1 MYSLSLVKKC
11 SYLSRHLRSTQ
22 GLSLYPSA
30 FAIMGPS
37 TRAAAKVSQGKIT
50 TSTSPSTAARKPTAD
65 AKHKVTKQKPKP
77 KASKREEN
85 STGIAATA
93 ANPDDTNLA
102 NKKWTS
108 WSAHSSTS
116 PFTNFKHPT
125 PAECKAAHTVL
136 STHHATAV
144 AEEFSDPDTPET
156 IANVL
161 DAMIVAVLS
170 QATSWTNAKRAMA
183 GLRETYGS
191 LFAYDDI
198 LSRGEEVLQQ
208 ALRPGGLYIRKAKII
223 FTILNQVQQTNNE
236 SWDINFIAALP
247 NEEAMEKLLQYK
259 YIGSKS
265 AFVVLGWCMKRNTF
279 TVDTHCYRIAK
290 LWGWTPKD
298 ASVEKTQQHLDA
310 VIPEDFKFDLHFLM
324 IQHGGT
330 CAVCRGGSKVGG
342 KCDVQREIKGELKK
356 A

>member
-1 MYSLSLVKKC
+1 
-11 SYLSRHLRSTQ
+11 
-22 GLSLYPSA
+22 
-30 FAIMGPS
+30 MGPY
-37 TRAAAKVSQGKIT
+37 TRAATKVAQSKITKLTSPSIT
-50 TSTSPSTAARKPTAD
+50 TSKPTAA
-65 AKHKVTKQKPKP
+65 AKHKVTKQKPKV
-77 KASKREEN
+77 KASKHDEKV
-85 STGIAATA
+85 TGAASATSA
-93 ANPDDTNLA
+93 PNTDDTNLA

-108 WSAHSSTS
+108 WSAYSSAS

-136 STHHATAV
+136 STHHAEAA
-144 AEEFSDPDTPET
+144 AEELHDPDIPET

-161 DAMIVAVLS
+161 DAMIFAVLS

-191 LFAYDDI
+191 IYAYDDI

-208 ALRPGGLYIRKAKII
+208 ALRPGGLHIRKAKII
-223 FTILNQVQQTNNE
+223 FTILNQVQQTNNK
-236 SWDINFIAALP
+236 SWDINFIIALP
-247 NEEAMEKLLQYK
+247 NEQAMEKLLQYK

-265 AFVVLGWCMKRNTF
+265 AFVVLGWCMKRDTF

-290 LWGWTPKD
+290 LWGWIPKD

-310 VIPEDFKFDLHFLM
+310 VIPGEFKFDLHFLM
-324 IQHGGT
+324 IQHGRT

-342 KCDVQREIKGELKK
+342 RCDVQREIKRDLEKTE
-356 A
+356 

>member
-1 MYSLSLVKKC
+1 
-11 SYLSRHLRSTQ
+11 
-22 GLSLYPSA
+22 
-30 FAIMGPS
+30 MGPS
-37 TRAAAKVSQGKIT
+37 TRSAAKVAQRNIT
-50 TSTSPSTAARKPTAD
+50 KSALQNKAKGRVIAD
-65 AKHKVTKQKPKP
+65 SNNKVTKQQSKPR
-77 KASKREEN
+77 ASKRSEKI
-85 STGIAATA
+85 TDTATA
-93 ANPDDTNLA
+93 KATPDPNDSNLA
-102 NKKWTS
+102 SKKWTS

-116 PFTNFKHPT
+116 PFPDFTHPS
-125 PAECKAAHTVL
+125 PAECTAAHTVL
-136 STHHATAV
+136 QTHHAAAV
-144 AEEFSDPDTPET
+144 AQEFSDPDTPET

-161 DAMIVAVLS
+161 DAMIIAVLS

-198 LSRGEEVLQQ
+198 LFRGEEVLQQ
-208 ALRPGGLYIRKAKII
+208 ALRPGGLHIRKAKII
-223 FTILNQVQQTNNE
+223 FSILNQVQQTNNK
-236 SWDINFIAALP
+236 SWDLNFITALP
-247 NEEAMEKLLQYK
+247 NEQAMEKLLQYK

-310 VIPEDFKFDLHFLM
+310 VIPVEFKFDLHFLM
-324 IQHGGT
+324 IQHGRT

-342 KCDVQREIKGELKK
+342 QCGVQREMKEFLKNGYE
-356 A
+356 